1 MTRGEIE
8 ITGNLKATRRLLRRE
23 NERHSEGKPLFLQT
37 GMGTSLGGLD
47 ILRPLSS
54 EDLNDHDEVGGPLT
68 TLFSEA

>member
-1 MTRGEIE
+1 MKGTP
-8 ITGNLKATRRLLRRE
+8 LL
-23 NERHSEGKPLFLQT
+23 LQI
-37 GMGTSLGGLD
+37 GSGTSLSDLD